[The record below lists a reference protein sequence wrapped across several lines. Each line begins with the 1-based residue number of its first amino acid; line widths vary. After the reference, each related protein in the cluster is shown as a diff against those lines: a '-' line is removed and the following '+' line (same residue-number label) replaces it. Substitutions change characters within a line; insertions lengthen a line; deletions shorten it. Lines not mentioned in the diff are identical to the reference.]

1 MNGTNNILLGTYDKK
16 IFVYEYT
23 NGHYES
29 INVVSFLEPVYSLYF
44 EKSSFNIFH
53 LFVSTMFGVQIIQ
66 PNMLQSK
73 EVLLKNLSEMKEIV
87 ELKKQIEELEK
98 KLSK

>member
-1 MNGTNNILLGTYDKK
+1 
-16 IFVYEYT
+16 
-23 NGHYES
+23 
-29 INVVSFLEPVYSLYF
+29 
-44 EKSSFNIFH
+44 
-53 LFVSTMFGVQIIQ
+53 MFGVQIIQ